1 MLYSSRTIAEILR
14 STLERLDEDPEL
26 DRNDPR
32 LIEIR
37 DSILRSIAELE
48 YRQPYAA

>member
-14 STLERLDEDPEL
+14 STLQRLDEDPEL
-26 DRNDPR
+26 DRNDPK

-37 DSILRSIAELE
+37 DSILQSISELE
-48 YRQPYAA
+48 FRHPYAA